1 MAASGTDRKKQKR
14 KAKQKQ
20 VKAERTKQIE
30 KEKGWDYYDEAH
42 YFFDAGNTDKAVKA
56 MQKALKALPNEADV
70 IHLLGYIGSRTS
82 NLAME
87 LDAIERLEKIGQLT
101 DDIQIDRVILLLSH
115 SKYEECLMRAKQVLQ
130 NFPLLDIK
138 NKRKTLARIKEIK
151 DYSERM
157 MAYEHRK
164 KKIPKETI
172 PSDQNPVGKKD
183 ILPKTLKPE
192 VVSKPKQP
200 SLTPPVIRPVPEI
213 PRIPLTFHTDKPSF
227 FKVLSNP
234 EPAGTEQYELLLAS
248 HDIRFTES
256 FENLI
261 CLSSLTLIQSF
272 WYQEETAKK
281 VLKQY
286 RGRALLSD
294 EVGLGKTIE
303 ALIILSEYIKRGMVK
318 TGLILTPS
326 PLVSQWK
333 EEMISKF
340 NLDVPSTDDPK
351 FRSGEEAFWNQ
362 PFVISSI
369 NQAKSAK
376 NMEYITAREYDII
389 IVDEA
394 HHLKNRTTQNW
405 KLVNVLKKRF
415 ILLLTATPVEN
426 NLMELYN
433 LITLLKPGQLETATA
448 FKEKFMKR
456 GDPTD
461 PQNRSVLRGL
471 LSQVMIRN
479 TRSLAGIHI
488 PPRFARTIRIEP
500 TKAETQF
507 YERLQTL
514 ILSLNEQ
521 KQGKAR
527 MAIKNLLAQAGS
539 SPKAVEHTLTAMLE
553 KQDYIFDHEQE
564 IRAVKNLCRTTLDT
578 PKNMTLLKLIQAT
591 RDKIIVFVKYRGTV
605 EHLVEFLEWNHISFS
620 LFHGSLTNLEKDA
633 AIDAFKNHTKVLVT
647 TEIGGEGRNMQF
659 CSQMVNYDLPWNP
672 MKIEQRIGRIHRI
685 GQEKEVQIYNFC
697 AAGSIEDYILDILD
711 RKINMFEMVIGEIDM
726 ILGRISGEKEFSD
739 MVCDIWLNSKTNE
752 ERDASFAGLGMKL
765 KRAKAGYEKTRELDG
780 KLFGDTYEL

>member
-1 MAASGTDRKKQKR
+1 
-14 KAKQKQ
+14 
-20 VKAERTKQIE
+20 
-30 KEKGWDYYDEAH
+30 
-42 YFFDAGNTDKAVKA
+42 
-56 MQKALKALPNEADV
+56 
-70 IHLLGYIGSRTS
+70 
-82 NLAME
+82 ME

-115 SKYEECLMRAKQVLQ
+115 SKYEECLARAKQVLQ
-130 NFPLLDIK
+130 NFPVLTIK
-138 NKRKTLARIKEIK
+138 NKRKTMTRIKDIK
-151 DYSERM
+151 DYCHNM
-157 MAYEHRK
+157 LVVEHSK
-164 KKIPKETI
+164 KK
-172 PSDQNPVGKKD
+172 NPAGKKNS
-183 ILPKTLKPE
+183 LPETPKPE
-192 VVSKPKQP
+192 ASDENKQP
-200 SLTPPVIRPVPEI
+200 PLTLPVVKPVPEI
-213 PRIPLTFHTDKPSF
+213 PGVPLTVHMDKPSF
-227 FKVLSNP
+227 FKVLSDT
-234 EPAGTEQYELLLAS
+234 EPTGPDEYELLLLS
-248 HDIRFTES
+248 HEIRFAES

-261 CLSSLTLIQSF
+261 CLSSLTMIQSF

-281 VLKQY
+281 VLRQY

-303 ALIILSEYIKRGMVK
+303 ALIILSEYIKRGMV
-318 TGLILTPS
+318 
-326 PLVSQWK
+326 
-333 EEMISKF
+333 
-340 NLDVPSTDDPK
+340 
-351 FRSGEEAFWNQ
+351 
-362 PFVISSI
+362 
-369 NQAKSAK
+369 
-376 NMEYITAREYDII
+376 
-389 IVDEA
+389 
-394 HHLKNRTTQNW
+394 
-405 KLVNVLKKRF
+405 KKRF

-433 LITLLKPGQLETATA
+433 LITLLKPGQLETATS

-461 PQNRSVLRGL
+461 PQNRAILRGL

-479 TRSLAGIHI
+479 TRALAGIHI

-521 KQGKAR
+521 KPGKAR
-527 MAIKNLLAQAGS
+527 LIIRNLLAQAGS
-539 SPKAVEHTLTAMLE
+539 SPKAVEYTLTAMLE
-553 KQDYIFDHEQE
+553 KQDYLSDHEQE

-578 PKNMTLLKLIQAT
+578 PKNKAFLKLIQAT

-605 EHLVEFLEWNHISFS
+605 EHLAEFLEWNNISFS
-620 LFHGSLTNLEKDA
+620 LFHGSLNNLEKDA
-633 AIDAFKNHTKVLVT
+633 AIDAFKSRTKVLVT

-739 MVCDIWLNSKTNE
+739 MVCDIWLNSKTTE
-752 ERDASFAGLGMKL
+752 ERDASFAGLGAKL